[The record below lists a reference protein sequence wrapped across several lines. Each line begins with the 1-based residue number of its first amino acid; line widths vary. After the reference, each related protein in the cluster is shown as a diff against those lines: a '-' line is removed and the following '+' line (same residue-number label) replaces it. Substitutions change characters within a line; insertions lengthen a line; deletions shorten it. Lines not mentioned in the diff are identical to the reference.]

1 MMIITYKAGFSPS
14 SGPAGGAVVKET
26 VISSKADRAD
36 VAGKVDWLTQ
46 SQQGDVTNE
55 L

>member
-1 MMIITYKAGFSPS
+1 MIVTCIAIFSPS
-14 SGPAGGAVVKET
+14 SGPAGGAVVKDT
-26 VISSKADRAD
+26 VISSQADRAD

-46 SQQGDVTNE
+46 SQQGNVINE